1 VLLVENSSI
10 TKQIQKQMV
19 PKMHVH
25 TKFEGKRKIL
35 KFVLPGG

>member
-1 VLLVENSSI
+1 
-10 TKQIQKQMV
+10 MV